1 MKRRR
6 RALGNNLAF
15 LDVMACGLGAA
26 VLVFLIV
33 KHHTGAEPM
42 IEEAV
47 SDDGQIL
54 TMLRQSEAMLEDQ
67 VEATA
72 RQIENLQT
80 QNEDRENQ
88 IEAHKAKQAELEDLQ
103 LQIKELKTKN
113 SGLKK
118 EVVRIRPQ
126 QTADVIQNK
135 QTGEEDYLIGLK
147 VEGRRIAIVLDH
159 SASMTDEKLVDIV
172 TRKLGSDADKQ
183 KGPKW
188 NRTVRVAR
196 WLLARLP
203 KSSEVAVIGFNEK
216 AKLLNK
222 GAWAHSSDATQI
234 NGLLAEIVSLVPT
247 GGTNLEAG
255 LRELRNLRPQ
265 ATDIYIVTDG
275 LPTRS
280 VSSPNPISRCR
291 KNATKVSGKCRVV
304 LFNTAIK
311 HSIPARS
318 KINVILLPV
327 EGDPDA
333 GPQFWGLTAATG
345 GLLLVPAVGWP

>member
-103 LQIKELKTKN
+103 LQIKELKTKKLRTEERGGPYSSAAN
-113 SGLKK
+113 CRCHSEQTDRRRGLPDWAQSGGPTNCYCF
-118 EVVRIRPQ
+118 RPQ
-126 QTADVIQNK
+126 CIND
-135 QTGEEDYLIGLK
+135 
-147 VEGRRIAIVLDH
+147 RR
-159 SASMTDEKLVDIV
+159 
-172 TRKLGSDADKQ
+172 
-183 KGPKW
+183 
-188 NRTVRVAR
+188 
-196 WLLARLP
+196 
-203 KSSEVAVIGFNEK
+203 K
-216 AKLLNK
+216 A
-222 GAWAHSSDATQI
+222 G
-234 NGLLAEIVSLVPT
+234 
-247 GGTNLEAG
+247 
-255 LRELRNLRPQ
+255 
-265 ATDIYIVTDG
+265 
-275 LPTRS
+275 
-280 VSSPNPISRCR
+280 
-291 KNATKVSGKCRVV
+291 
-304 LFNTAIK
+304 
-311 HSIPARS
+311 
-318 KINVILLPV
+318 
-327 EGDPDA
+327 
-333 GPQFWGLTAATG
+333 
-345 GLLLVPAVGWP
+345 